1 MHTHFRDKTTCT
13 INKSW
18 IISTDGQAPPQYV
31 YRDAFTR
38 HWLGRNF
45 RRFFFFNLRGE
56 FDIGSLGFSVL
67 LFLSFSHINA
77 RGDCYNSTSRLRVIL
92 LFSCVT
98 SKENDLLQEERLPA
112 AAGRRKGSPP
122 KKRIRCWCCSLLLL
136 LLLLL

>member
-1 MHTHFRDKTTCT
+1 MIRLLAQLIKAGLFLQMDRLHLNMYIGMLLQGIGLVGTSD
-13 INKSW
+13 
-18 IISTDGQAPPQYV
+18 V
-31 YRDAFTR
+31 
-38 HWLGRNF
+38 
-45 RRFFFFNLRGE
+45 FFFFNLRGE